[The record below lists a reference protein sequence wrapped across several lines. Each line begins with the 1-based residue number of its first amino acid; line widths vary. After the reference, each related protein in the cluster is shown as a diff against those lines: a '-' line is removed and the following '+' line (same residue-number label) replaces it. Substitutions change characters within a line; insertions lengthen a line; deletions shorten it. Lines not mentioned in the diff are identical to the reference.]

1 MARVDEYVLFSLILQ
16 LHDIYTIN
24 LINLISK

>member
-16 LHDIYTIN
+16 LHDIHTIN